1 MTKILSSRR
10 ATRPV
15 PTLRPAMGAY
25 QRELRRDI
33 ERAREAREASRAV
46 RSGPEAYLTGQLQP
60 EEVQAGLKHVL
71 ACFAACLGR
80 LPRPGPLRARM
91 EKEDR

>member
-1 MTKILSSRR
+1 MTTPVSGRR
-10 ATRPV
+10 ATNGV

-33 ERAREAREASRAV
+33 ERAREAREARRAV
-46 RSGPEAYLTGQLQP
+46 RSGPEACLTGQLQP
-60 EEVQAGLKHVL
+60 EKVQAGLRHVV
-71 ACFAACLGR
+71 ACFGACLGR
-80 LPRPGPLRARM
+80 LPQPGLLRARM